1 MNSLYWLIAG
11 GLAAVVLIVLAV
23 AIIDVLRTARR
34 GRSSSVPRS
43 SRPESTV
50 TDVPA
55 SDITERSLGEG
66 RTQPLYRR
74 DRRWERRPE
83 Q

>member
-1 MNSLYWLIAG
+1 MNSLYWLIVG
-11 GLAAVVLIVLAV
+11 GLAAAVLIVLAV
-23 AIIDVLRTARR
+23 AIIDVLRTAGR
-34 GRSSSVPRS
+34 GRSSSIPRS
-43 SRPESTV
+43 SQPESTV
-50 TDVPA
+50 TDVPG
-55 SDITERSLGEG
+55 SDIFERSPDEG